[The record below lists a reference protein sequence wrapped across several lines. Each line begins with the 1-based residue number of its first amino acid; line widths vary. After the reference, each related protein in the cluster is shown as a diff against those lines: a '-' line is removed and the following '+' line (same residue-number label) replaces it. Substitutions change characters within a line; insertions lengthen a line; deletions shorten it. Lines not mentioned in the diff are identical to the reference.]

1 MNMANRPALAKQAE
15 ITRCVKGVRAA
26 GLDVGK
32 VVVGRDGSI
41 TVFLKGDGSEGTG
54 NPWDDVE

>member
-1 MNMANRPALAKQAE
+1 MANRPALAKQAE
-15 ITRCVKGVRAA
+15 ITRCVKGVTAA

-41 TVFLKGDGSEGTG
+41 TVFPKGAVTDQRA

>member
-1 MNMANRPALAKQAE
+1 MANRSALAKQVE
-15 ITRCVKGVRAA
+15 ITRCVKGVQAA

-41 TVFLKGDGSEGTG
+41 TVFPKGGGGGGGG
-54 NPWDDVE
+54 NPWDDAE

>member
-1 MNMANRPALAKQAE
+1 MANRSALAKQIE
-15 ITRCVKGVRAA
+15 IARAVRGVRAA

-41 TVFLKGDGSEGTG
+41 TVFPKSAVVGGDG

>member
-1 MNMANRPALAKQAE
+1 MTNRPALAKQAE
-15 ITRCVKGVRAA
+15 ITRCVKGVKAA

-41 TVFLKGDGSEGTG
+41 TVFPKGAGGEGTG

>member
-1 MNMANRPALAKQAE
+1 MANRPALAKQAE
-15 ITRCVKGVRAA
+15 ITRCVKGVTAA

-41 TVFLKGDGSEGTG
+41 TVFPKGAVSVPTA
-54 NPWDDVE
+54 NPWDDAE

>member
-1 MNMANRPALAKQAE
+1 MTNRPALAKQAE
-15 ITRCVKGVRAA
+15 ITRCVKGVTAA

-41 TVFLKGDGSEGTG
+41 TVFPKGSLTDQQT
-54 NPWDDVE
+54 NPWDDAQ

>member
-1 MNMANRPALAKQAE
+1 MTNRPALAKQAE
-15 ITRCVKGVRAA
+15 ITRCVKGVKAA

-41 TVFLKGDGSEGTG
+41 TVFPRGGGGDPGG

>member
-1 MNMANRPALAKQAE
+1 MANRPALAKQAE
-15 ITRCVKGVRAA
+15 ITRCVKGVVAG

-41 TVFLKGDGSEGTG
+41 TIFPKNAVSDPKA
-54 NPWDDVE
+54 NPWDEIE

>member
-1 MNMANRPALAKQAE
+1 MANRLALAKQAE
-15 ITRCVKGVRAA
+15 ITRCVKGVTAA

-41 TVFLKGDGSEGTG
+41 TVFPKGATNDPKA
-54 NPWDDVE
+54 NPWDDIE